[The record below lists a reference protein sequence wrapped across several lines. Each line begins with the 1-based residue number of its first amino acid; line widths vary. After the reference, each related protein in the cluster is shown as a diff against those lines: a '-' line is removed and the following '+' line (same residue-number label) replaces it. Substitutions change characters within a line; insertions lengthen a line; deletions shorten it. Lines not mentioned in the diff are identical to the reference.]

1 MRFKGELNMELI
13 QVGKKTYYIK
23 NPTNIGIYKIDNEN
37 VYIIDSGNDKDTG
50 KKILKIIEE
59 RGWKIKGIINTH
71 SNADHIGGNRVIQER
86 TNCDIYGYNI
96 EKSITEF
103 PIMEPSFLYGGYPFK
118 ELRNKFLLAK
128 ESNVKSI
135 ENNLPE
141 GLEYI
146 NLKGHFFDM
155 IGIKTSDNIY
165 FLADALFSRETIE
178 KYHLFFIY
186 DIKEYLNTL
195 NILKTLNGNLYIPS
209 HCLATHDISNLIK
222 LNENKIYE
230 ILNKITQICEA
241 EKTFEEILKE
251 IFDFYNLTMNTNQ
264 YVLIGSTIKSYLSYL
279 YDNEKVSYEFKNN
292 KMIWKKI

>member
-1 MRFKGELNMELI
+1 MELI

-50 KKILKIIEE
+50 KKILRIIEE

-155 IGIKTSDNIY
+155 IGIRTSDNII
-165 FLADALFSRETIE
+165 FLADSLFSEETIT

-186 DIKEYLNTL
+186 DVREYLNTL
-195 NILKTLNGNLYIPS
+195 EKLKELKAELYVPS
-209 HCLATHDISNLIK
+209 HIEAIKDINELIIVNK
-222 LNENKIYE
+222 NKIEE
-230 ILNKITQICEA
+230 IIEVIYNECE
-241 EKTFEEILKE
+241 KGLTFEEILKN
-251 IFDFYNLTMNTNQ
+251 IFDKYNLVMNVNQ

-279 YDNEKVSYEFKNN
+279 KDENKITYEFVEN
-292 KMIWKKI
+292 KMIWKQVK